1 MKSSRNSGSWERK
14 SPRSILRGPAVRI
27 LWGYGS
33 PSPQMCNPRFKLS
46 IERNYTLILYHEL
59 VVVKQ
64 HQSQAKETKH
74 VTVATSCR
82 CAYFITV
89 HFVANFTRVIKLLFV
104 SQTRWVWEEKMKT
117 TIKTMVSRKFRLSCC
132 S

>member
-1 MKSSRNSGSWERK
+1 
-14 SPRSILRGPAVRI
+14 
-27 LWGYGS
+27 
-33 PSPQMCNPRFKLS
+33 MCNPRFKLG

-82 CAYFITV
+82 CVYFITV
-89 HFVANFTRVIKLLFV
+89 HFVANFTRVINCYSFLK
-104 SQTRWVWEEKMKT
+104 QDGYGR
-117 TIKTMVSRKFRLSCC
+117 RR
-132 S
+132 

>member
-1 MKSSRNSGSWERK
+1 M
-14 SPRSILRGPAVRI
+14 RI

-33 PSPQMCNPRFKLS
+33 PGPQMYNPVS
-46 IERNYTLILYHEL
+46 NGGIEINSALILYHEL

-74 VTVATSCR
+74 VTVTTSCR

-89 HFVANFTRVIKLLFV
+89 QFVANFTRVVNCYSFLK
-104 SQTRWVWEEKMKT
+104 QDGYGR
-117 TIKTMVSRKFRLSCC
+117 RR
-132 S
+132 